1 MGNVKSN
8 LNVFICGKTLLD
20 ENFQIIDNLF
30 PENKVDE
37 KLNNSDIKF
46 RVKENIKSENN
57 FSISWK
63 SFILDK
69 PIDANISEKL
79 INHIIN

>member
-1 MGNVKSN
+1 MGNIKSN
-8 LNVFICGKTLLD
+8 LNVFICGKTL

-30 PENKVDE
+30 PENKVNE
-37 KLNNSDIKF
+37 ELNNSNIKF

-69 PIDANISEKL
+69 PIDVNISEKL

>member
-8 LNVFICGKTLLD
+8 LNIFICGKTLQK
-20 ENFQIIDNLF
+20 ENLEIINHLF
-30 PENKVDE
+30 PKNLVDE

-46 RVKENIKSENN
+46 IVKESIKSENN

-63 SFILDK
+63 CFILD
-69 PIDANISEKL
+69 NL
-79 INHIIN
+79 